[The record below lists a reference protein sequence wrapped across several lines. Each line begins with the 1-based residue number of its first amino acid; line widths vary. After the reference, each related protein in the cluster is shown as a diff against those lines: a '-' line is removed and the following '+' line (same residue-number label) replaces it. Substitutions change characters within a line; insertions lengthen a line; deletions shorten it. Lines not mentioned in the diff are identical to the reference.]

1 MSVMTRPGRP
11 AEKAPSSVIERR
23 MAQPAE
29 APDCGVAKAQRES
42 REAGRLKIA
51 EAPDAGEGRSALLDS
66 EFTHG
71 RSQS

>member
-11 AEKAPSSVIERR
+11 AEKAPTSAPEGRI
-23 MAQPAE
+23 AQPAE
-29 APDCGVAKAQRES
+29 APDCGVARTQGES

-51 EAPDAGEGRSALLDS
+51 EAPDAGEGRSALLES